1 MRLWAIVAVLAVAL
15 SIPLLRTDPQTQLIA
30 APDLPTVRVRPI
42 VYDLDFAD
50 ERHGFALSGRCTSQ
64 CQSKL
69 LITEDGSKW
78 VTKSF
83 NIPQLAAPKRLVG
96 RITAFGA
103 GRLMITDLDNRF
115 YSNDSGQTWSTVP
128 LAPNQSVEE
137 IPPDAVLEAD
147 CVDEVAVANSRPKC
161 LQRRIVVTLPDT
173 GERALLARPPKIDN
187 PQPEPRPADDG
198 SWWVS
203 GRESGTGR
211 WVVGSSHDGGRTWTN
226 GELPVPNGLVI
237 DTLSGAGSGLN
248 RYLLATGWLPDAVEP
263 SNLVAIFRS
272 VDGGAHWAQTWRGNG
287 NAPRT
292 IGGTAIVTT
301 DGGLLLAP
309 DDVGPI
315 YRSADGGATFNPLT
329 DGPRL
334 NSVRRTRTGY
344 LAMTSD
350 QPTSRYLRSPD
361 GVQWTPVRVP

>member
-1 MRLWAIVAVLAVAL
+1 MRLWALVAVFAVAL
-15 SIPLLRTDPQTQLIA
+15 SIPLLRTDPQTQLTP
-30 APDLPTVRVRPI
+30 APDLPTVRARPV
-42 VYDLDFAD
+42 VYAIDFAD
-50 ERHGFALSGRCTSQ
+50 ERHGYALSGRCTTL

-69 LITEDGSKW
+69 LVTEDGSKW

-83 NIPQLAAPKRLVG
+83 SLRELAAPKRLVG

-103 GRLMITDLDNRF
+103 GRLMITDADDRY
-115 YSNDSGQTWSTVP
+115 YSNDSGQTWSPVSSD
-128 LAPNQSVEE
+128 PNQSVEE
-137 IPPDAVLEAD
+137 IPADAVLETD

-161 LQRRIVVTLPDT
+161 LKRRIVVTLPDT
-173 GERALLARPPKIDN
+173 GERALLARPPEIDN

-203 GRESGTGR
+203 GREADTGR
-211 WVVGSSHDGGRTWTN
+211 WVVASSRDGGRTWTN

-248 RYLLATGWLPDAVEP
+248 RYLLATGWLPDAMEP

-272 VDGGAHWAQTWRGNG
+272 VDGGAHWVETWRGNG
-287 NAPRT
+287 KAPRT
-292 IGGTAIVTT
+292 VGGNAIVTA

-309 DDVGPI
+309 VDVGPI
-315 YRSADGGATFNPLT
+315 YRSLDGGTTFNPMM

-334 NSVRRTRTGY
+334 NSVRRTRSGY

-350 QPTSRYLRSPD
+350 QPTSRFLRSPD
-361 GVQWTPVRVP
+361 GVQWSPVTVS